1 MNSFARYTLMS
12 VNGLPKTLSQSDR
25 LVTHYRLQIR
35 TSNDSVILHEEGTNK
50 NGKLE
55 FSTLEVSSQNN
66 IILINRKY
74 FCWNYSSFP

>member
-1 MNSFARYTLMS
+1 MS

-55 FSTLEVSSQNN
+55 FSTLEVSS
-66 IILINRKY
+66 
-74 FCWNYSSFP
+74 